1 MKTDNLNFGGGKTPS
16 RFLDLGNLYNLT
28 QILHI
33 HIDKLKTGSVIDRKR
48 KFTEKSI
55 EEFKYL
61 LHNRLWEDIF
71 LCNDINTVFNAF
83 MSMSIS
89 IYYFKR
95 AFHLNQFM

>member
-1 MKTDNLNFGGGKTPS
+1 M
-16 RFLDLGNLYNLT
+16 GNSYHLA

-33 HIDKLKTGSVIDRKR
+33 LHINIDKLKTGPVIVRKR
-48 KFTEKSI
+48 KLTEKSI

-61 LHNRLWEDIF
+61 LHNRLWEDMF
-71 LCNDINTVFNAF
+71 LRYDINTAFNAF
-83 MSMSIS
+83 MSMSIH